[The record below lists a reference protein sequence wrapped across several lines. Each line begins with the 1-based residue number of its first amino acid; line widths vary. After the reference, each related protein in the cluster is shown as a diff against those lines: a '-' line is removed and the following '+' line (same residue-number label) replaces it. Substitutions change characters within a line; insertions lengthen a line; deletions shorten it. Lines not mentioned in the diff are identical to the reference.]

1 MKFKVKK
8 DWNIASQE
16 GVISLKVGDYCSRE
30 QLEYIRGIKE
40 SSDEVFL
47 GAIEP
52 YIQDG
57 FLEIEK
63 EPEVEAKKAKAKE
76 PEVEAKK

>member
-16 GVISLKVGDYCSRE
+16 GVISLKVGDYCSKE

-40 SSDEVFL
+40 SSDEVL
-47 GAIEP
+47 LEAIEC
-52 YIQDG
+52 YVQDG
-57 FLEIEK
+57 FLEIENEA
-63 EPEVEAKKAKAKE
+63 EPKKAKAKE
-76 PEVEAKK
+76 PEAEPKK